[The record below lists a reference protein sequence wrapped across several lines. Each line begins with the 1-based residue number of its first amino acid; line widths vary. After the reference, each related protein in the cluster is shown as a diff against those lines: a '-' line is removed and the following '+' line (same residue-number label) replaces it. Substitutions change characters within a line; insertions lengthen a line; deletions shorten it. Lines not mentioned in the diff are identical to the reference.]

1 MFCRFPEFYLVSVN
15 IPDCAIGIIATN
27 TRGVKSD
34 QQRVGD
40 LIMRTGS
47 SDVLFRGHR
56 DRSRLDTRLKKGRKS
71 RDNRIGLEGLES
83 RTLLATIPAAAPT
96 IVDNSPASPIN
107 LTSLRT
113 VSDGNANSPTVAVDP
128 YDSQKV
134 FAVWGLDLLSVSPVP
149 HTTAIIEGAF
159 SNNGGTSWVGLGTS
173 VNPVLF
179 DPLNINATV
188 PDPTYTQVT
197 DASVAFDS
205 RGHVYVV
212 VLQTTGVNDGA
223 IVLTEFDFSG
233 NTPSKVFLPNS
244 GIVYQW
250 VGGSDAATSPTLAVD
265 SGTFPSGTT
274 PPAECPLTPLSTTS
288 TSPGPAS
295 TRTLPTRYR
304 APNFNPNR
312 AELVVGTPVGSS
324 LAFSGVTT
332 VNFGGNFGTQRNS
345 HPQLVINP
353 GNTTNSN
360 QTSIDPGQITI
371 GWQDFG
377 SLATATPPVTILLSN
392 IVKPGDSFGFNGS
405 TGTHQPWPGDHANDS
420 GNHIV

>member
-1 MFCRFPEFYLVSVN
+1 M
-15 IPDCAIGIIATN
+15 
-27 TRGVKSD
+27 
-34 QQRVGD
+34 
-40 LIMRTGS
+40 
-47 SDVLFRGHR
+47 LFRGHR
-56 DRSRLDTRLKKGRKS
+56 DRSRPDSRLKKGRKS

-96 IVDNSPASPIN
+96 IVDNSPASPIS
-107 LTSLRT
+107 LTSLQT
-113 VSDGNANSPTVAVDP
+113 VSGGNANSPTVAVDP

-134 FAVWGLDLLSVSPVP
+134 FAVWGVDLLSVSPVP

-159 SNNGGTSWVGLGTS
+159 SNDGGTSWGGIGVS
-173 VNPVLF
+173 PVLL
-179 DPLNINATV
+179 DPTNINSTT
-188 PDPTYTQVT
+188 DPTYTQVT

-205 RGHVYVV
+205 RGHVYVLA
-212 VLQTTGVNDGA
+212 LQTTGVNSGA

-250 VGGSDAATSPTLAVD
+250 VAGSDAATSPTLAVD
-265 SGTFPSGTT
+265 SGTFPSGSI
-274 PPAECPLTPLSTTS
+274 PPVGVPIDPFVNNVYVAW
-288 TSPGPAS
+288 AS
-295 TRTLPTRYR
+295 IDQNFANPIP

-353 GNTTNSN
+353 GNTTNSD

-405 TGTHQPWPGDHANDS
+405 TGNHQPWRGDHANDS
-420 GNHIV
+420 GNHVV